1 VSFVLD
7 ASVTMSWLLA
17 DGKRTDLA
25 YASTV
30 LEALKNPDVRVVVP
44 AIWALEVANVI
55 ARAEHYKLL
64 NEAQSEAFLAMLA
77 GLGSEEDPAGGDTAL
92 GDTLQLARRYQLSVY
107 DASYLELALRRGLP
121 LATLDSDLRK
131 AATRAGVVR
140 FAAGQA

>member
-25 YASTV
+25 YANAV
-30 LEALKNPDVRVVVP
+30 LESLKDPAVHVVVP
-44 AIWALEVANVI
+44 AIWALEVGNVI
-55 ARAEHYKLL
+55 ARAEQRKLL

-77 GLGSEEDPAGGDTAL
+77 GLGAEEDPAGGNVAL
-92 GDTLQLARRYQLSVY
+92 GDTLQLARRYALSAY
-107 DASYLELALRRGLP
+107 DASYLELALRRSLP

-131 AATRAGVVR
+131 AATRAGVAK
-140 FAAGQA
+140 FAAD